1 MSSSSKGRA
10 RHPTCFSGNYRIAR
24 GGNHGL
30 KKCGGA
36 YEEIQNYDFDTP
48 VHHHRYCSLHR
59 PAGVCFYEECTTYNT
74 DGSLPDVQAAITNA
88 SHGDI
93 VQVPPGDFTWG
104 TGGAAITLNRAITL
118 QGAGTDSTII
128 SLAID
133 APGGTA
139 ATIRLGHGAVVKDLQ
154 INVNYDK
161 KTAFQT
167 ISGSP
172 GDWRITNVRYVQA
185 TGVAACFIYANT
197 YGLIEITAISRVER
211 ARRSLFLQGEQRILG
226 NAPLMGGPDNLFI
239 EKCTFRGRGHVL
251 DFNSNARGVVR
262 NCIIWGP
269 IKVDAHGK
277 STNSPPRSAR
287 HWEVYRNS
295 WPGDFGNYRS
305 MELRGGTGRIWGN
318 SSPQSTQGAFMML
331 TEYGVTGIFN
341 TLYGRFVTPSRYP
354 SDDQIGV
361 GKDPRVGASEPVY
374 LWSNRRAG
382 AIWQIAL
389 GADPSSVSY
398 LYATD
403 AAGYPVGTTEITITA
418 PGKWL
423 PAGNYLAVA
432 GDPNRY
438 KVAVEHTTSGPNS
451 TRFVIE
457 APGLRQAIPAAP
469 TAITAGPLQ
478 NHQGGNR
485 KSVGD
490 LR

>member
-1 MSSSSKGRA
+1 MS
-10 RHPTCFSGNYRIAR
+10 
-24 GGNHGL
+24 
-30 KKCGGA
+30 
-36 YEEIQNYDFDTP
+36 
-48 VHHHRYCSLHR
+48 
-59 PAGVCFYEECTTYNT
+59 
-74 DGSLPDVQAAITNA
+74 
-88 SHGDI
+88 
-93 VQVPPGDFTWG
+93 
-104 TGGAAITLNRAITL
+104 
-118 QGAGTDSTII
+118 
-128 SLAID
+128 
-133 APGGTA
+133 
-139 ATIRLGHGAVVKDLQ
+139 
-154 INVNYDK
+154 
-161 KTAFQT
+161 
-167 ISGSP
+167 
-172 GDWRITNVRYVQA
+172 
-185 TGVAACFIYANT
+185 
-197 YGLIEITAISRVER
+197 
-211 ARRSLFLQGEQRILG
+211 
-226 NAPLMGGPDNLFI
+226 
-239 EKCTFRGRGHVL
+239 

-469 TAITAGPLQ
+469 TAITARARYRITKGKPEIRRRSSLRPILSCQIAIPTTRWRISTGPPALASAHARRWMPSPQ
-478 NHQGGNR
+478 P
-485 KSVGD
+485 
-490 LR
+490 